1 MSKDYGADKIKVLE
15 GLEAVRKRPSMY
27 IGSTDVA
34 GLHHLIY
41 ELVDNSIDEALAGYC
56 SHITVTVHVDN
67 SVTVEDDG
75 RGIPVEIHPQ
85 EKMPALEL
93 VLTKLHAGGK
103 FDNSAYKVSGGLHG
117 VGLSVVNALTEF
129 LDVEI
134 RRGGVVYSQSY
145 RRGVKRNELAT
156 IGTTKRSG
164 TLVHCKPDGEIFEQT
179 VFNFDIITRRLRELA
194 FLNSGIR
201 IAVVDEREEG
211 RRRDFFYEG
220 GIASFVEYLGEKKS
234 PLHKKPIYISGQR
247 EQVDIEI
254 AMQYNHGYAEQ
265 IFTFA
270 NNINT
275 HEGGSHLVGFKAALT
290 RTVNAY
296 INNRNLL
303 KGKKVA
309 ISGDDIREGLVAVV
323 SIKIPNPQFEGQTK
337 TKLGNSEVKGLVESL
352 VNEHLASFLEE
363 NPAVANGAV
372 QKIVDAARAREAAR
386 KARELTRRKGYLESS
401 MLPGKLA
408 DCQEKDPHFSEIFIV
423 EGDSAGGSAKQGRD
437 RKNQAIL
444 PLKGKILNIE
454 KARFDKM
461 LGNDEIKTIIAAL
474 GTGIGQDEF
483 NLEKLRYHRVII
495 MTDADID
502 GSHIRTLLLTFFFRQ
517 MPELVE
523 GGHLYIAQPPLY
535 RVSRGKASEYL
546 STDRELNEFI
556 IRHNVGDMQVKV
568 RKTGQVVA
576 ADTLSEILIRLVSYN
591 YYLSRLLARGYSAAF
606 IKLLLKAGIDSRH
619 QLEDEE
625 FMRQFCVHL
634 AELDY
639 TISEVSFDEE
649 MAVNRFIISDSAT
662 KRVFPLDSRL
672 VRSVEYENLVEVNRT
687 LKQMEDPPF
696 RLSGKNREEEV
707 ASKEELLATVLEWGK
722 SGINIQRY
730 KGLGEMNPEQL
741 WETTMNPE
749 SRKMLQVRVEDAVE
763 ADEIFTV
770 LMGDQIDPRRSFIEE
785 NALLVSN
792 LDI

>member
-1 MSKDYGADKIKVLE
+1 
-15 GLEAVRKRPSMY
+15 
-27 IGSTDVA
+27 
-34 GLHHLIY
+34 
-41 ELVDNSIDEALAGYC
+41 
-56 SHITVTVHVDN
+56 VTVHVDD

-75 RGIPVEIHPQ
+75 RGIPVEMHPV
-85 EKMPALEL
+85 EKIPAVEL

-103 FDNSAYKVSGGLHG
+103 FDNSTYKVSGGLHG

-129 LDVEI
+129 LHVEI
-134 RRGGVVYSQSY
+134 RRGGKVYSQSY
-145 RRGVKRNELAT
+145 SRGIKQTELTA
-156 IGTTKRSG
+156 IGTTKRTG
-164 TLVHCKPDGEIFEQT
+164 TLVHCKPDGEIFAQT
-179 VFNFDIITRRLRELA
+179 GFNFDIITRRLRELA

-220 GIASFVEYLGEKKS
+220 GIVSFVEYLGEKKS
-234 PLHKKPIYISGQR
+234 PLHKEPIYISGQR

-254 AMQYNHGYAEQ
+254 AMQYNHGYTEQ

-290 RTVNAY
+290 RTINAY
-296 INNRNLL
+296 INSRNLL

-309 ISGDDIREGLVAVV
+309 ISGDDIREGLIAVV
-323 SIKIPNPQFEGQTK
+323 SVKIPNPQFEGQTK

-352 VNEHLASFLEE
+352 VNEQLASFLEE
-363 NPAVANGAV
+363 NPTIANAAV

-461 LGNDEIKTIIAAL
+461 LENDEIKTIIAAL

-483 NLEKLRYHRVII
+483 NIDKLRYHRVII

-517 MPELVE
+517 MPELVKA
-523 GGHLYIAQPPLY
+523 GHLYIAQPPLY
-535 RVSRGKASEYL
+535 RVSRGRTADYL

-556 IRHNVGDMQVKV
+556 IRHNVADMKV
-568 RKTGQVVA
+568 TVQKTGQVIA
-576 ADTLSEILIRLVSYN
+576 ADTLSEMLNRLVSYN
-591 YYLSRLLARGYSAAF
+591 YYLSRLMGRGYAPGF
-606 IKLLLKAGIDSRH
+606 IKQLLKSGIDSRR
-619 QLEDEE
+619 QLEDEG
-625 FMRQFCVHL
+625 FMRQFITRL
-634 AELDY
+634 AERNF
-639 TISEVSFDEE
+639 TVSEVSFDEE
-649 MAVNRFIISDSAT
+649 MAVNRFIIADNAT
-662 KRVFPLDSRL
+662 KRVFPLDARL

-696 RLSGKNREEEV
+696 LLSGKHREIEV

-722 SGINIQRY
+722 NGINIQRY
-730 KGLGEMNPEQL
+730 KGLGEMNPDQL
-741 WETTMNPE
+741 WDTTMNPE

-770 LMGDQIDPRRSFIEE
+770 LMGDQIDPRRAFIEE
-785 NALLVSN
+785 NALLVAN